1 MLIVAPIG
9 RTNLDILGSTL
20 FFSSRQ
26 FMVTGRVAELEAVP
40 QAVVSAP
47 SMFRMNLCINDCVT
61 LRECVHYYK
70 FLT

>member
-1 MLIVAPIG
+1 MLIVAPMG

-40 QAVVSAP
+40 QAVVSAL
-47 SMFRMNLCINDCVT
+47 SMFRINL
-61 LRECVHYYK
+61 
-70 FLT
+70 

>member
-1 MLIVAPIG
+1 MMNKPKKEVTYCLLTMFIVAPMG

-47 SMFRMNLCINDCVT
+47 SMFLMNLKST
-61 LRECVHYYK
+61 
-70 FLT
+70 